1 MEGPFVVVSKTAFNL
16 ERTNRMHSTQRN
28 GLYLMGLGLTM
39 IAGMAFAAD
48 ARFDE
53 ADANV
58 NKAIALL
65 KAAEIPAGKP
75 RAVAKR
81 NRAVDALERAKK
93 RIACAKELADGAKK
107 CTRPDDED
115 DGAAPPGEVDK
126 DKPEAPKKGD
136 SKPKARP

>member
-1 MEGPFVVVSKTAFNL
+1 
-16 ERTNRMHSTQRN
+16 MHSTQRN
-28 GLYLMGLGLTM
+28 GLYLMGLAVAM

-53 ADANV
+53 ADANI

-81 NRAVDALERAKK
+81 DRAVDALDRAKK
-93 RIACAKELADGAKK
+93 RIACAKELTDGAKK
-107 CTRPDDED
+107 CSKRDDED
-115 DGAAPPGEVDK
+115 DGSAPGEVSK
-126 DKPEAPKKGD
+126 DKPEVPKKGD
-136 SKPKARP
+136 SKTKAKP

>member
-1 MEGPFVVVSKTAFNL
+1 
-16 ERTNRMHSTQRN
+16 MHSTQRN
-28 GLYLMGLGLTM
+28 GLYLMGLGVVM

-75 RAVAKR
+75 RAVALAAR
-81 NRAVDALERAKK
+81 RASTASCASRGCCAHAALRACSSSG
-93 RIACAKELADGAKK
+93 RGLASALAVMSASRSAAAMGAW
-107 CTRPDDED
+107 RLI
-115 DGAAPPGEVDK
+115 
-126 DKPEAPKKGD
+126 
-136 SKPKARP
+136 